1 VAQKVKSINRLL
13 VVVDPDTDSDF
24 IVQRAKLIAEK
35 YNSDVLLFMSKPNA
49 LNPDSVSSQSLSS
62 LFFTKQQRLFAE
74 QYEKMLQ
81 VLRGE
86 FSAMKIR
93 ATAEFSSAKNSSD
106 AILKKIL
113 EYKPDI
119 TLKSIQKP
127 SALKNILITNT
138 DWYLIQNS
146 PRPLLLVKSQEWH
159 HDGSII
165 AAVDPLHV
173 KAQQNQLDHLLLDT
187 AANLAKN
194 LQLTPRAFHSY
205 LPDIGTMFPKVLDA
219 GDYIKEVKKSH
230 QVKVEELSKTHGIS
244 HENVTLAK
252 GDLIKSLLLCIK
264 KERGNI
270 LVLGA
275 LSRNFVERA
284 IVGSTAEK
292 ILYDTPC
299 DVLIMKNMQPAQ

>member
-1 VAQKVKSINRLL
+1 VNSINRLML
-13 VVVDPDTDSDF
+13 VVDPDTDSDF
-24 IVQRAKLIAEK
+24 IIQRAKLIAEK
-35 YNSDVLLFMSKPNA
+35 YNSNVLLFMSKPNA
-49 LNPDSVSSQSLSS
+49 LNPDSVSSKSLGS
-62 LFFTKQQRLFAE
+62 LFFKKQQQLFAE

-146 PRPLLLVKSQEWH
+146 PCPLLLVKSQQWH

-187 AANLAKN
+187 AASLAKN

-205 LPDIGTMFPKVLDA
+205 LPDMGTMFPKVLDA
-219 GDYIKEVKKSH
+219 GDYIKEVKRNH
-230 QVKVEELSKTHGIS
+230 QVKVEQLSQTHGIGP
-244 HENVTLAK
+244 ENVTLVK
-252 GDLIKSLLLCIK
+252 GELIKSLLQCIK

-299 DVLIMKNMQPAQ
+299 DVLIMKNTQPAQ

>member
-1 VAQKVKSINRLL
+1 MKSINRLMVIL
-13 VVVDPDTDSDF
+13 DPDTDSDF
-24 IVQRAKLIAEK
+24 IVQRAKLIAKK
-35 YNSDVLLFMSKPNA
+35 YNANVLLFMSKPNA
-49 LNPDSVSSQSLSS
+49 LNPDSISSKGLSS
-62 LFFTKQQRLFAE
+62 LFFKKQQRLFAE

-106 AILKKIL
+106 AMLKKIL

-127 SALKNILITNT
+127 STLKNILITNT

-146 PRPLLLVKSQEWH
+146 PYPLLLVKSQGWH
-159 HDGSII
+159 PDGSII

-187 AANLAKN
+187 AASLAKT
-194 LQLTPRAFHSY
+194 LELTPRSFHSY
-205 LPDIGTMFPKVLDA
+205 LPDMGTMFPKVLDA
-219 GDYIKEVKKSH
+219 GDYIKEVKRIH
-230 QVKVEELSKTHGIS
+230 QEKVEELSASHGIGP
-244 HENVTLAK
+244 ENVTLVK

-264 KERGNI
+264 KQKGNV

-275 LSRNFVERA
+275 LSRNFVERT
-284 IVGSTAEK
+284 IVGSTAER

-299 DVLIMKNMQPAQ
+299 DVLIMKNPQDS

>member
-1 VAQKVKSINRLL
+1 
-13 VVVDPDTDSDF
+13 
-24 IVQRAKLIAEK
+24 
-35 YNSDVLLFMSKPNA
+35 MSKPNA
-49 LNPDSVSSQSLSS
+49 LSPDSVNSKSLSS
-62 LFFTKQQRLFAE
+62 LFFKKQQQLFAE

-93 ATAEFSSAKNSSD
+93 VSAEFSSAKNSPD

-119 TLKSIQKP
+119 TIKSIQKP
-127 SALKNILITNT
+127 SSFNILITNT

-146 PRPLLLVKSQEWH
+146 PCPLLLVKSQKWH
-159 HDGSII
+159 PDGSII

-187 AANLAKN
+187 AANLAGN

-205 LPDIGTMFPKVLDA
+205 LPDMGTMFPKVLDA
-219 GDYIKEVKKSH
+219 GEYIKEVKLNHK
-230 QVKVEELSKTHGIS
+230 VKVEELSKSHGIS
-244 HENVTLAK
+244 SENVTLAK

-284 IVGSTAEK
+284 IVGSTAER

-299 DVLIMKNMQPAQ
+299 DVLIMKNTQPAQ